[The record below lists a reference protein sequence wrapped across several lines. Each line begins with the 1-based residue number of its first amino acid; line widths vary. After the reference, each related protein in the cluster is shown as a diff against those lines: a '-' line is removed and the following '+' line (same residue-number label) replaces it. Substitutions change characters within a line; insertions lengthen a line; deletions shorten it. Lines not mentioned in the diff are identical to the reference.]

1 MDELHEQAAL
11 RLRGIGQRY
20 TTQRRALVEI
30 LQKAPRP
37 LSISEIHQAGRTLPQ
52 SSIYRNIAVLEQ
64 ANVVHKLVARG
75 DFASFELAE
84 DLGEHH
90 HHMIC
95 TSCGKVE
102 DFKATAQLEQA
113 ARALTRLASRASFK
127 VRGHRLDVVG
137 LCKDCR
143 AERA

>member
-1 MDELHEQAAL
+1 MEELHEQATL
-11 RLRGIGQRY
+11 RLRRIGQRY

-30 LQKAPRP
+30 LKKATRP
-37 LSISEIHQAGRTLPQ
+37 LSVPEINRAARGLPQ

-64 ANVVHKLVARG
+64 ADVVHKLVARG

-95 TSCGKVE
+95 NSCGKVE
-102 DFKATAQLEQA
+102 DFKATPQLEQA
-113 ARALTRLASRASFK
+113 ASALSRLAARASFK
-127 VRGHRLDVVG
+127 VQSHRLDVVG

-143 AERA
+143 